1 MAPMDRAEEIIGLNG
16 AAAVLDLP
24 PEAVRRF
31 AEEGRLRPEGGDEG
45 GYVFLL
51 VDVLGLARELGAET
65 AEEEIFEG
73 EVMGEEPA
81 GNSRLPAV
89 PFERYERLLQQGQDY
104 KTRLEERTRQIDE
117 IRQERDAA
125 RMEIDRLWSEIERLN
140 LVEFQR
146 ELQEKTISTLEEER
160 ASLQSERERLLQEQ
174 RDLTE
179 EKSALSED
187 RVRLEAELNTLKN
200 RGFWSRLFGG
210 GEKRAMSLAIETEKL
225 TKAYGRKA
233 RGIEDVD
240 LAVEEGEVFGFLG
253 PNGAGKTTTV
263 RTLLGFLRPTSG
275 RGEVFGLD
283 IRRESVEIRARV
295 GNLPG
300 EFALEDKMTGE
311 GLLKYFAR
319 LRGVGDLGYAHEVS
333 ERLGAELH
341 RPMRRLSRGNKQKI
355 GLVQAMFHKPPLLI
369 LDEPTGGLDP
379 LVQEEFLDIIEE
391 VKAEGRT
398 VFFSSHNLAEV
409 ERVCDRV
416 GIIRGGRL
424 AAVETTETLVDK
436 SFRHVVLT
444 FAEDVDPK
452 PFEALSGVK
461 DLRAGGNRL
470 AFTLYD
476 DLDEMVK
483 LAAGHELVNMEYER
497 PSLEE
502 VFLTYYE
509 RENGE
514 AR

>member
-1 MAPMDRAEEIIGLNG
+1 MN
-16 AAAVLDLP
+16 
-24 PEAVRRF
+24 
-31 AEEGRLRPEGGDEG
+31 
-45 GYVFLL
+45 
-51 VDVLGLARELGAET
+51 
-65 AEEEIFEG
+65 
-73 EVMGEEPA
+73 
-81 GNSRLPAV
+81 
-89 PFERYERLLQQGQDY
+89 
-104 KTRLEERTRQIDE
+104 
-117 IRQERDAA
+117 
-125 RMEIDRLWSEIERLN
+125 
-140 LVEFQR
+140 
-146 ELQEKTISTLEEER
+146 
-160 ASLQSERERLLQEQ
+160 
-174 RDLTE
+174 
-179 EKSALSED
+179 
-187 RVRLEAELNTLKN
+187 
-200 RGFWSRLFGG
+200 
-210 GEKRAMSLAIETEKL
+210 LAIETQKL
-225 TKAYGRKA
+225 TKSYGRKA
-233 RGIEDVD
+233 RGIEEVD

-263 RTLLGFLRPTSG
+263 RTLLGFLRPTGG

-283 IRRESVEIRARV
+283 IRKDSVEVRARV

-311 GLLKYFAR
+311 GLLRFFAR
-319 LRGVGDLGYAHEVS
+319 LRGVKDLGYARELA

-355 GLVQAMFHKPPLLI
+355 GLVQAMFHRPPLLM

-424 AAVETTETLVDK
+424 VAVETTETLVDK

-461 DLRAGGNRL
+461 DLRADGNRI

-483 LAAGHELVNMEYER
+483 LAASHELVNMEYER

>member
-1 MAPMDRAEEIIGLNG
+1 
-16 AAAVLDLP
+16 
-24 PEAVRRF
+24 
-31 AEEGRLRPEGGDEG
+31 
-45 GYVFLL
+45 
-51 VDVLGLARELGAET
+51 
-65 AEEEIFEG
+65 
-73 EVMGEEPA
+73 
-81 GNSRLPAV
+81 
-89 PFERYERLLQQGQDY
+89 
-104 KTRLEERTRQIDE
+104 
-117 IRQERDAA
+117 
-125 RMEIDRLWSEIERLN
+125 
-140 LVEFQR
+140 
-146 ELQEKTISTLEEER
+146 
-160 ASLQSERERLLQEQ
+160 
-174 RDLTE
+174 
-179 EKSALSED
+179 
-187 RVRLEAELNTLKN
+187 
-200 RGFWSRLFGG
+200 
-210 GEKRAMSLAIETEKL
+210 
-225 TKAYGRKA
+225 
-233 RGIEDVD
+233 VD

-253 PNGAGKTTTV
+253 PNGAGKTTMV
-263 RTLLGFLRPTSG
+263 RTLLGFLRPTGG
-275 RGEVFGLD
+275 RGEVFGFD
-283 IRRESVEIRARV
+283 IRKDSVEIRARV

-311 GLLKYFAR
+311 GLLRFFAR
-319 LRGVGDLGYAHEVS
+319 LRGVKELGYARELA
-333 ERLGAELH
+333 ERLGAELQ

-355 GLVQAMFHKPPLLI
+355 GLVQAMFHRPPLLV
-369 LDEPTGGLDP
+369 LDEPTSGLDP

-424 AAVETTETLVDK
+424 VALETTDTLIDK

-483 LAAGHELVNMEYER
+483 LAARYELLNMEYER

>member
-1 MAPMDRAEEIIGLNG
+1 
-16 AAAVLDLP
+16 
-24 PEAVRRF
+24 
-31 AEEGRLRPEGGDEG
+31 
-45 GYVFLL
+45 
-51 VDVLGLARELGAET
+51 
-65 AEEEIFEG
+65 
-73 EVMGEEPA
+73 
-81 GNSRLPAV
+81 
-89 PFERYERLLQQGQDY
+89 
-104 KTRLEERTRQIDE
+104 
-117 IRQERDAA
+117 
-125 RMEIDRLWSEIERLN
+125 
-140 LVEFQR
+140 
-146 ELQEKTISTLEEER
+146 
-160 ASLQSERERLLQEQ
+160 
-174 RDLTE
+174 
-179 EKSALSED
+179 
-187 RVRLEAELNTLKN
+187 
-200 RGFWSRLFGG
+200 
-210 GEKRAMSLAIETEKL
+210 MSLAIRTEKL
-225 TKAYGRKA
+225 TKSYGRKA
-233 RGIEDVD
+233 RGIEKVD

-263 RTLLGFLRPTSG
+263 RTLLGFLRPTGG

-283 IRRESVEIRARV
+283 IIKDSVGIRARV

-311 GLLKYFAR
+311 GLLRFFAR
-319 LRGVGDLGYAHEVS
+319 LRGVKDLGYARELA
-333 ERLGAELH
+333 ERLGAELR

-355 GLVQAMFHKPPLLI
+355 GLVQAMFHRPPLLI

-424 AAVETTETLVDK
+424 VAVETTETLIDK

-452 PFEALSGVK
+452 AFEALPGVK
-461 DLRAGGNRL
+461 DFRAGGNRL

-483 LAAGHELVNMEYER
+483 LAARHELVNMEYER

>member
-1 MAPMDRAEEIIGLNG
+1 
-16 AAAVLDLP
+16 
-24 PEAVRRF
+24 
-31 AEEGRLRPEGGDEG
+31 
-45 GYVFLL
+45 
-51 VDVLGLARELGAET
+51 
-65 AEEEIFEG
+65 
-73 EVMGEEPA
+73 MG
-81 GNSRLPAV
+81 
-89 PFERYERLLQQGQDY
+89 
-104 KTRLEERTRQIDE
+104 
-117 IRQERDAA
+117 
-125 RMEIDRLWSEIERLN
+125 
-140 LVEFQR
+140 
-146 ELQEKTISTLEEER
+146 
-160 ASLQSERERLLQEQ
+160 
-174 RDLTE
+174 
-179 EKSALSED
+179 
-187 RVRLEAELNTLKN
+187 
-200 RGFWSRLFGG
+200 
-210 GEKRAMSLAIETEKL
+210 LAIETEKL
-225 TKAYGRKA
+225 TKSYGRKA
-233 RGIEDVD
+233 RGIEGVD

-263 RTLLGFLRPTSG
+263 RTLLGFLRPTGG

-283 IRRESVEIRARV
+283 IGKDSVEVRARV

-300 EFALEDKMTGE
+300 EFSLEDKMTGE
-311 GLLKYFAR
+311 GLLRFFAR
-319 LRGVGDLGYAHEVS
+319 LRGVKDLGYASELA

-355 GLVQAMFHKPPLLI
+355 GLVQAMFHRPPLLI

-424 AAVETTETLVDK
+424 VAVETTETLIDK

-444 FAEDVDPK
+444 FAEDVDPR
-452 PFEALSGVK
+452 PFEAIPGVK
-461 DLRAGGNRL
+461 DLRGGGNRL

-483 LAAGHELVNMEYER
+483 LAARHELVNMEYER

-514 AR
+514 RR

>member
-1 MAPMDRAEEIIGLNG
+1 M
-16 AAAVLDLP
+16 
-24 PEAVRRF
+24 
-31 AEEGRLRPEGGDEG
+31 
-45 GYVFLL
+45 
-51 VDVLGLARELGAET
+51 GLA
-65 AEEEIFEG
+65 I
-73 EVMGEEPA
+73 
-81 GNSRLPAV
+81 
-89 PFERYERLLQQGQDY
+89 Q
-104 KTRLEERTRQIDE
+104 
-117 IRQERDAA
+117 
-125 RMEIDRLWSEIERLN
+125 
-140 LVEFQR
+140 
-146 ELQEKTISTLEEER
+146 
-160 ASLQSERERLLQEQ
+160 
-174 RDLTE
+174 
-179 EKSALSED
+179 
-187 RVRLEAELNTLKN
+187 
-200 RGFWSRLFGG
+200 
-210 GEKRAMSLAIETEKL
+210 TEKL
-225 TKAYGRKA
+225 TKSYGRKA
-233 RGIEDVD
+233 RGIEEVD

-283 IRRESVEIRARV
+283 IKKDSVEVRATV

-300 EFALEDKMTGE
+300 EFALEDKLTGE
-311 GLLKYFAR
+311 RLLRYFAR
-319 LRGVGDLGYAHEVS
+319 LRGVRDLGYAYELA
-333 ERLGAELH
+333 ERFGAELH

-355 GLVQAMFHKPPLLI
+355 GLVQAMFHRPPLLM

-379 LVQEEFLDIIEE
+379 LVQEEFLDIVEE

-398 VFFSSHNLAEV
+398 VFISSHNLAEV
-409 ERVCDRV
+409 ERICDRV

-424 AAVETTETLVDK
+424 VAVETTDTLIDK

-452 PFEALSGVK
+452 PFEALPGVR

-483 LAAGHELVNMEYER
+483 LAAGHHLLNMEYER

-502 VFLTYYE
+502 VFLAYYE

-514 AR
+514 SR

>member
-1 MAPMDRAEEIIGLNG
+1 LRG
-16 AAAVLDLP
+16 VKDLG
-24 PEAVRRF
+24 F
-31 AEEGRLRPEGGDEG
+31 
-45 GYVFLL
+45 
-51 VDVLGLARELGAET
+51 AREL
-65 AEEEIFEG
+65 
-73 EVMGEEPA
+73 
-81 GNSRLPAV
+81 
-89 PFERYERLLQQGQDY
+89 
-104 KTRLEERTRQIDE
+104 
-117 IRQERDAA
+117 
-125 RMEIDRLWSEIERLN
+125 
-140 LVEFQR
+140 
-146 ELQEKTISTLEEER
+146 
-160 ASLQSERERLLQEQ
+160 
-174 RDLTE
+174 
-179 EKSALSED
+179 
-187 RVRLEAELNTLKN
+187 
-200 RGFWSRLFGG
+200 
-210 GEKRAMSLAIETEKL
+210 
-225 TKAYGRKA
+225 
-233 RGIEDVD
+233 
-240 LAVEEGEVFGFLG
+240 
-253 PNGAGKTTTV
+253 
-263 RTLLGFLRPTSG
+263 
-275 RGEVFGLD
+275 
-283 IRRESVEIRARV
+283 
-295 GNLPG
+295 
-300 EFALEDKMTGE
+300 
-311 GLLKYFAR
+311 
-319 LRGVGDLGYAHEVS
+319 S

-355 GLVQAMFHKPPLLI
+355 GLVQAMFHRPPLLI

-424 AAVETTETLVDK
+424 VAVETTETLIDK

-444 FAEDVDPK
+444 FAEDVDPR

-483 LAAGHELVNMEYER
+483 LAASHGLVNMEYER

>member
-1 MAPMDRAEEIIGLNG
+1 
-16 AAAVLDLP
+16 
-24 PEAVRRF
+24 
-31 AEEGRLRPEGGDEG
+31 
-45 GYVFLL
+45 
-51 VDVLGLARELGAET
+51 
-65 AEEEIFEG
+65 
-73 EVMGEEPA
+73 
-81 GNSRLPAV
+81 
-89 PFERYERLLQQGQDY
+89 
-104 KTRLEERTRQIDE
+104 
-117 IRQERDAA
+117 
-125 RMEIDRLWSEIERLN
+125 
-140 LVEFQR
+140 
-146 ELQEKTISTLEEER
+146 
-160 ASLQSERERLLQEQ
+160 
-174 RDLTE
+174 
-179 EKSALSED
+179 
-187 RVRLEAELNTLKN
+187 
-200 RGFWSRLFGG
+200 
-210 GEKRAMSLAIETEKL
+210 MSLAIETEKL
-225 TKAYGRKA
+225 TKTYGRKA
-233 RGIEDVD
+233 RGIEEVD

-263 RTLLGFLRPTSG
+263 RTLLGFLRPTGG

-283 IRRESVEIRARV
+283 IKKDSVEVRARV

-300 EFALEDKMTGE
+300 EFTLEDKMTGE
-311 GLLKYFAR
+311 GLLRFFAR
-319 LRGVGDLGYAHEVS
+319 LRGVKDLGYARELA

-355 GLVQAMFHKPPLLI
+355 GLVQAMFHRPPLLI

-416 GIIRGGRL
+416 GIIRGGKL
-424 AAVETTETLVDK
+424 VAVETTETLIDK

-452 PFEALSGVK
+452 PFETLSGVK
-461 DLRAGGNRL
+461 DLRAGGNRI

-483 LAAGHELVNMEYER
+483 LAAGHRLVNMEYER

-514 AR
+514 RR